1 LFFLQLDN
9 VIKRRAEE
17 IKKIDERINAIVDRI
32 YQNFSETVGV
42 DIRAYEETQLT
53 ADAEMFERKV
63 TLRNQISKL
72 KYQYVSFTVFVIS
85 LGRLIYSV
93 KF

>member
-1 LFFLQLDN
+1 MFFLQLDN

>member
-85 LGRLIYSV
+85 LGCLIYSV

>member
-1 LFFLQLDN
+1 MSFLQLDN
-9 VIKRRAEE
+9 VIKRRAGE
-17 IKKIDERINAIVDRI
+17 IKKIDERINEIVDRI
-32 YQNFSETVGV
+32 YRNFSETVGV

-72 KYQYVSFTVFVIS
+72 KYQYVSFTTFVIS
-85 LGRLIYSV
+85 SGHFICSV
-93 KF
+93 KY